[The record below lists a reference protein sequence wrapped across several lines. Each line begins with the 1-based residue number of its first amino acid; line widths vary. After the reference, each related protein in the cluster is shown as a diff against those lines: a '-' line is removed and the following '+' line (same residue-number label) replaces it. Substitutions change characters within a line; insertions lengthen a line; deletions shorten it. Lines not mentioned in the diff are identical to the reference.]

1 MSLTKVTYSMI
12 EGSPYNVLD
21 YGAVGDGS
29 TNDTTAI
36 QAAIDAAAV
45 SGGTV
50 VLPSL
55 TYRARE
61 LRFKSDVNIVGMGSA
76 TIKLHTPGTSGYIA
90 RSLGQLNVN
99 VSNIV
104 FDCTTESGNTNT
116 VGCVEVDDNGL
127 TTESENIVFT
137 NCTFKNAQNN
147 AWLIFRGA
155 SKDCKAQDC
164 FFYDHLYETTGGTH
178 GLSISEDCNN
188 IQILNCVFDHP
199 SGTVTANPSRGHIGI
214 DRSTNVLIDGC
225 ILSNAV
231 LNGITIE
238 DNALTLTQIVKISNS
253 TIQTCGNSG
262 LQLEGNGLIVLN
274 VENCTFRDNVAY
286 GLKLAAG
293 SYFRGMINTCWFSG
307 NASTPNLAQGYSQ
320 LFVNLGQNNAAQVVN
335 CQFYTDSS
343 TSNFIH
349 VYYLNGELTLDAC
362 SFTNGTS
369 GYGVYSVIDLTK
381 MQERD
386 TAILRDLRFD
396 NVGTPTYYVPQF
408 FGDSWVYA
416 GAERKVIETIITRTI
431 ITNSAVDVFDIWT
444 STHNDTNGA
453 GTLYAIVDTTVS
465 QVASNATLGLGAGA
479 TYRFTATRRY
489 DGTATLSSVNE
500 DLEQIVAENAADR
513 NISAMTM
520 TISNVNESGAKRLRV
535 SYRVDTTGTTSI
547 TQMKVAFKVK
557 IVWDGFLTAPVFI

>member
-1 MSLTKVTYSMI
+1 MSLTKVSYSMI
-12 EGSPYNVLD
+12 AGAPFNVLD

-29 TNDTTAI
+29 TNDTVAI

-45 SGGTV
+45 AGGTV
-50 VLPSL
+50 VFPSL

-61 LRFKSDVNIVGMGSA
+61 LRFKSNVDIVGLGGA

-116 VGCVEVDDNGL
+116 VGCVEVDDNGS
-127 TTESENIVFT
+127 TVESENIIFT
-137 NCTFKNAQNN
+137 TCTFRNAQNN

-155 SKDCKAQDC
+155 SKNCKAVEC
-164 FFYDHLYETTGGTH
+164 TFLDHLYEAAGGTH
-178 GLSISEDCNN
+178 GLSIAEDSTN
-188 IQILNCVFDHP
+188 IQILNCAFDHP
-199 SGTVTANPSRGHIGI
+199 SGVVTASPSRGHIGI

-238 DNALTLTQIVKISNS
+238 DNALSLTQIIKVSNS
-253 TIQTCGNSG
+253 TMEDCGNSG
-262 LQLEGNGLIVLN
+262 LQLEGNGLIVLDL
-274 VENCTFRDNVAY
+274 ENCTFRDNASY

-307 NASTPNLAQGYSQ
+307 NASTPDVPQGYSQ
-320 LFVNLGQNNAAQVVN
+320 LYINLGQNNTAQVVN

-343 TSNFIH
+343 QLNFLH

-369 GYGVYSVIDLTK
+369 GYGVYSVVDLTK

-416 GAERKVIETIITRTI
+416 GAERKVIENIVTRTI
-431 ITNSAVDVFDIWT
+431 NTNATVDVFDIWT
-444 STHNDTNGA
+444 STHNDINGA
-453 GTLYAIVDTTVS
+453 GTMYTVVDAV
-465 QVASNATLGLGAGA
+465 VAQLSSSATIGLGAGA

-500 DLEQIVAENAADR
+500 SLEQVVAENAADR
-513 NISAMTM
+513 NISALTM
-520 TISNVNESGAKRLRV
+520 TISNVDETGAKRLRV
-535 SYRVDTTGTTSI
+535 SYRVDTTGTSPPA
-547 TQMKVAFKVK
+547 QVKVAFKIKV
-557 IVWDGFLTAPVFI
+557 VWDGFRTAPLFI